1 MQFTIFDPF
10 GLFGLFN
17 TFFIIV
23 PIFMVVIFV
32 IIFVTICKA
41 GSQAARG
48 IVVDVPRLAIPEQY
62 RGATRPD
69 GTEIRTVRLPERCSK
84 CGAAIASEGIDWVGP
99 LEAKCNY
106 CGGTV
111 RAQLERV

>member
-10 GLFGLFN
+10 QMFGMFNVLFIVITAFVMVII
-17 TFFIIV
+17 IIV
-23 PIFMVVIFV
+23 
-32 IIFVTICKA
+32 FVTVCRVGA
-41 GSQAARG
+41 QAARG
-48 IVVDVPRLAIPEQY
+48 ILVNVPQSAIPEQY
-62 RGATRPD
+62 RGATGPG
-69 GTEIRTVRLPERCSK
+69 GTEIRTVRLPERCPT

-111 RAQLERV
+111 KAQLERV